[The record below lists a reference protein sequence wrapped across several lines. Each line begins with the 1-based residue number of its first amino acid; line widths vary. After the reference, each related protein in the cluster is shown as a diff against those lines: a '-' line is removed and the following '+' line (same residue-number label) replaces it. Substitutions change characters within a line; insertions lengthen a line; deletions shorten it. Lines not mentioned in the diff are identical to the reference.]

1 MDLKVTFLFKLTN
14 KKLLDR
20 SNKKDEAGKIKAE
33 ISLTPGEKEF
43 LCIKRKDLDDLWSKS
58 YSMTWTTHPNA
69 DSPLLCSYSLL
80 KYLKNSGEDKQYED
94 FMVRKA
100 TQYNHTLHLVTNT
113 SDKW

>member
-1 MDLKVTFLFKLTN
+1 MDLKVTFTFKLEN

-20 SNKKDEAGKIKAE
+20 DNKKDEAGKIKAE

-43 LCIKRKDLDDLWSKS
+43 LCIKKEDLEKTCSKS
-58 YSMTWTTHPNA
+58 YSMTWTTYPNA
-69 DSPLLCSYSLL
+69 DSHLLCSYSLL

-100 TQYNHTLHLVTNT
+100 TQYNHSLYLVTNT